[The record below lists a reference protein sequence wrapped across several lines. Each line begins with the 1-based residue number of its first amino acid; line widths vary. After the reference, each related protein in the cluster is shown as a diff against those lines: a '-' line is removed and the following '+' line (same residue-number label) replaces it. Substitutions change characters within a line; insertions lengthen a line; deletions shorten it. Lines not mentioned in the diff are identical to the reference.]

1 MRLPPSPVPVLR
13 ALVNE
18 AQKGGSIANVFGR
31 SEMEIGNFVDE
42 LRRRQASSS
51 TLVEWGECS

>member
-51 TLVEWGECS
+51 TLVEWG